1 MSNSIELRIA
11 ERGPFAG
18 GHEFGATG
26 AYERLVGRVHFAVD
40 PAAPAQAG
48 ITDLDKAP
56 RNADGRVE
64 FAGDVFILMPA
75 DSARGNRRLFHDWGN
90 RGNCRALQF
99 FNDAEH
105 SNAPESLPH
114 AGNGFLFR
122 RGYTYVWSAWQG
134 DLLPGNGRALLD
146 LPVAT
151 NAGRPITGL
160 VRQEFIPDEVTYS
173 FPLSGRASTRSHP
186 TVSRDTAKARLSKRR
201 YPWDERIPITPEAW
215 RFARVQSGEALSG
228 EGSATEIGI
237 APSDEHVYMAE
248 GFRPGWIYELVYEG
262 RDPLVLGLGH
272 VAVRD
277 LVSFLKYDSED
288 AAGRPNPVAEIEK
301 AYGWGR
307 SQTGRCIRDFIHRG
321 FNADAKGRKV
331 FDGLMPHVSG
341 AGLMW
346 LNHRF
351 ANVVTAAGQQYED
364 HFNIADRFPFAYGE
378 STDHLTGKRDAIC
391 KRPETDP
398 LVIHTQTAT
407 EYWQRRGS
415 LVHTDSRGNDL
426 EPPEGVRVYL
436 WSSSQHFANPRLGAP
451 ARGVCENLANVVQTS
466 MLFRAMLDV
475 LDRWASDGTPPPAS
489 RIPRRADGTLVTY
502 EEWRERF
509 PQIPGRGL
517 PSGPAGLPLLD
528 FGPQAEAG
536 LLTNEPPEI
545 VDRDGYAVLVP
556 AVDADGNDVAGVR
569 APMVQAPLG
578 TYTGW
583 NLRASGHG
591 SGANHEF
598 TGSYIPFAD
607 TKEERRF
614 TGHPRPAVLERYA
627 NAEAYVEA
635 IAAAARDLV
644 EQGLMLEEDVERCR
658 DLARDWG
665 RPRHLVRL

>member
-1 MSNSIELRIA
+1 VSNAIELRIA
-11 ERGPFAG
+11 ERGPFAA
-18 GHEFGATG
+18 GHEFGASG
-26 AYERLVGRVHFAVD
+26 AYERLRGRAHFAVD

-48 ITDLDKAP
+48 VVDLDKAP
-56 RNADGRVE
+56 LNAEGRVE
-64 FAGDVFILMPA
+64 FAADVLILKPV
-75 DSARGNRRLFHDWGN
+75 DPARGNRRLFHDWGN

-105 SNAPESLPH
+105 SNAPRNLAH

-134 DLLPGNGRALLD
+134 DLLPGNGRAILD
-146 LPVAT
+146 LPVASDQ
-151 NAGRPITGL
+151 GRPIAGL
-160 VRQEFIPDEVTYS
+160 VRQEFIASQLTYS

-186 TVSRDTAKARLSKRR
+186 AVSLDTARARLSKRR
-201 YPWDERIPITPEAW
+201 YPWDERLPIPPEAW
-215 RFARVQSGEALSG
+215 RFAQVQSGEALSG
-228 EGSATEIGI
+228 EGGTAEIGI
-237 APSDEHVYMAE
+237 APSDSHIYLAG
-248 GFRPGWIYELVYEG
+248 GFQPGWIYELIYEA

-277 LVSFLKYDSED
+277 LVSFLKYGRED
-288 AAGRPNPVAEIEK
+288 AAGRANPGGEIEK

-321 FNADAKGRKV
+321 YNADAQGRKV

-378 STDHLTGKRDAIC
+378 STDHLTGRTDAIC

-398 LVIHTQTAT
+398 LVLHTQTAT

-415 LVHTDSRGNDL
+415 LAHTDTEGNDL
-426 EPPEGVRVYL
+426 EPPATVRIYL

-451 ARGVCENLANVVQTS
+451 SKGVCENLSNVVQTS
-466 MLFRAMLDV
+466 MLFRAMLDA
-475 LDRWASDGTPPPAS
+475 LDRWVSAGTPPPAS
-489 RIPRRADGTLVTY
+489 RIPRRADATLVPY
-502 EEWRERF
+502 RQWLEQF
-509 PQIPGRGL
+509 PKIPGRGV

-528 FGPQAEAG
+528 FGPDAEAG
-536 LLTNEPPEI
+536 ILAKEPPEV

-556 AVDADGNDVAGVR
+556 AVDADGNDAAGVR
-569 APMVQAPLG
+569 APMVEAPLG

-583 NLRASGHG
+583 NLRSAGFG
-591 SGANHEF
+591 AGANHEF

-607 TKEERRF
+607 TPEEREF
-614 TGHPRPAVLERYA
+614 TGDPRPAVLERYA
-627 NAEAYVEA
+627 EPEAYVEA
-635 IAAAARDLV
+635 IAAAARTLV
-644 EQGLMLEEDVERCR
+644 EAGLMLEEDVERCR
-658 DLARDWG
+658 ELARDWCH
-665 RPRHLVRL
+665 PRHLVRL